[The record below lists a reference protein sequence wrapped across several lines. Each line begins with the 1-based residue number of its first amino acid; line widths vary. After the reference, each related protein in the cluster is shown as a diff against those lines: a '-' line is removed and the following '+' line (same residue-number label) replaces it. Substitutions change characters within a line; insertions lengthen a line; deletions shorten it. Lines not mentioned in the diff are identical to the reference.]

1 MINNIAVYRKMKNMS
16 QENLACE
23 IGKTRSYISDVERNV
38 KNPSVKTLLRIA
50 DVLEVS
56 LDDLLNRKLDFF
68 SNSVRS
74 KRTKSVI
81 HDKRKC

>member
-1 MINNIAVYRKMKNMS
+1 MS

-68 SNSVRS
+68 QIVFALSEL
-74 KRTKSVI
+74 KA
-81 HDKRKC
+81 

>member
-1 MINNIAVYRKMKNMS
+1 MS

-74 KRTKSVI
+74 KQTKSVI
-81 HDKRKC
+81 NDK